1 MAIKY
6 TMDGNEH
13 TPCLVLAHGAGASS
27 RSEWMNVMTSL
38 LVAQGIC
45 VVRFD
50 FPYMSI
56 REQTGV
62 KRPPDRMPV
71 LQAHYHQLLVE
82 LDRPVIIG
90 GKSMGGRVASLLAA
104 EDTKEYVRGCVC
116 LGYPFHPNK
125 KPDALRIAHWSSM
138 SMPLLIVQG
147 ERDAM
152 GNRQEVA
159 TYGLEGKAEW
169 CWLPDGDHDLKPR
182 KRSGFTFEQHMEQ
195 AAVTV
200 AAFVKQYGESTVE

>member
-6 TMDGNEH
+6 TMDGSEH

-50 FPYMSI
+50 FPYIVI

-71 LQAHYHQLLVE
+71 LQAHYQQLLVE

-104 EDTKEYVRGCVC
+104 ESATDYIRGCVC
-116 LGYPFHPNK
+116 LGYPFHPNN
-125 KPDALRIAHWSSM
+125 KPDSLRIDHWPDISA
-138 SMPLLIVQG
+138 PLLIVQG

-152 GNRQEVA
+152 GNRQEVE
-159 TYGLEGKAEW
+159 TYDLNSKVQW
-169 CWLPDGDHDLKPR
+169 CWLPDGDHDFKPR
-182 KRSGFTFEQHMEQ
+182 KRSGFTLEQHMER
-195 AAVTV
+195 AALTV
-200 AAFVKQYGESTVE
+200 ARFVKQQVE